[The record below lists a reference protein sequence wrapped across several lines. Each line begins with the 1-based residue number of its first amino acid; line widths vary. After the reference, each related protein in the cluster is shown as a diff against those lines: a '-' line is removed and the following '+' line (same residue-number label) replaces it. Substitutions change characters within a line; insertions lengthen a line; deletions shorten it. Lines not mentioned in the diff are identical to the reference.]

1 MTALKGKAID
11 AFLARRDKAAA
22 AVLVYGPDLGLVRER
37 ADKIAAFVAPDFK
50 DPFNYLEL
58 QDGDL
63 KGEPARLADEL
74 CALSLMGGERVIR
87 IRTNG
92 ESAAEAA
99 RIAVDGLDKGH
110 LKANGVLI
118 VEAGD
123 LAKSSGLRKAF
134 EASKTAIAL
143 PCYADAP
150 ADIRALAQEAARLE
164 DLRFDDDALSLVVS
178 FLGED
183 RGLSRAEI
191 DKLILYKGP
200 KAVRPKTDSGPATIT
215 LEDVRASLVDTISD
229 AAGEAAG
236 AAADGAPQRLATAL
250 HRLQSA
256 GSSPIG
262 TLRLAQ
268 REMTRLRAA
277 QAMIA
282 EGASAETAMGRLR
295 PPVFFMEKRAFEA
308 RLRRWPLARIDAALE
323 ALLEAEAGA
332 KSTGLPDQEI
342 AERALFKIA
351 LMAGR

>member
-11 AFLARRDKAAA
+11 AFLARRDTAAA

-37 ADKIAAFVAPDFK
+37 ADKIAALAGADPR

-58 QDGDL
+58 QDADL
-63 KGEPARLADEL
+63 KGVPSRLADEL

-92 ESAAEAA
+92 EGAAEAA
-99 RIAVDGLDKGH
+99 KIAVEGLDKGF
-110 LKANGVLI
+110 LKPNGVLI
-118 VEAGD
+118 VEGGD

-150 ADIRALAQEAARLE
+150 ADIRAIAVEAARAE
-164 DLRFDDDALSLVVS
+164 DLRFDDDALSLLVS

-200 KAVRPKTDSGPATIT
+200 KAVRTGPATIT
-215 LEDVRASLVDTISD
+215 LDDVRASLVDTIAD
-229 AAGEAAG
+229 AAGEAAS
-236 AAADGAPQRLATAL
+236 AAADGSAPRLALAL
-250 HRLQSA
+250 HRLAGA

-268 REMTRLRAA
+268 REMTRLRTA
-277 QAMIA
+277 QAMVA
-282 EGASAETAMGRLR
+282 EGASPETAMGRLR

-323 ALLEAEAGA
+323 ALLDAELGA

-342 AERALFKIA
+342 AERALLKIA

>member
-11 AFLARRDKAAA
+11 AFLSKRDKTAS

-37 ADKIAAFVAPDFK
+37 ADKIAAFVAADTK
-50 DPFNYLEL
+50 NPFNYLEL
-58 QDGDL
+58 LDGDL
-63 KGEPARLADEL
+63 KGEPSRLADEL

-92 ESAAEAA
+92 EGAAEAA
-99 RIAVDGLDKGH
+99 KIAVEGLDKGY

-123 LAKSSGLRKAF
+123 LAKTSGLRKAF

-150 ADIRALAQEAARLE
+150 ADIRTLAQEAARAE
-164 DLRFDDDALSLVVS
+164 DMRFDEDALSLLVS

-200 KAVRPKTDSGPATIT
+200 KAVRQGPATIT
-215 LEDVRASLVDTISD
+215 LDDVKASLVDTISD
-229 AAGEAAG
+229 AASEAAG
-236 AAADGAPQRLATAL
+236 AAADGAQARLARAL
-250 HRLQSA
+250 HRSA
-256 GSSPIG
+256 GAGASPIG
-262 TLRLAQ
+262 TLRALQ
-268 REMTRLRAA
+268 REFSRLRTARAA
-277 QAMIA
+277 MAD
-282 EGASAETAMGRLR
+282 GASAETAIGKLR
-295 PPVFFMEKRAFEA
+295 PPVFFMERRSIEA
-308 RLRRWPLARIDAALE
+308 RVNRWPLAKIDAALDM
-323 ALLEAEAGA
+323 LVEAELGA

-342 AERALFKIA
+342 VERAAFRIA
-351 LMAGR
+351 SMAGR

>member
-11 AFLARRDKAAA
+11 AFLARRDKAVA

-37 ADKIAAFVAPDFK
+37 ADKIAALVTPDFK

-63 KGEPARLADEL
+63 KGEPSRLADEL
-74 CALSLMGGERVIR
+74 CALSLMGGERVVR

-92 ESAAEAA
+92 EGAADAA
-99 RIAVDGLDKGH
+99 KIAVEGLDKGH

-134 EASKTAIAL
+134 EASKTCLAL

-150 ADIRALAQEAARLE
+150 ADIRAIAVEAARAE
-164 DLRFDDDALSLVVS
+164 ELRFDEDALGLLAS

-200 KAVRPKTDSGPATIT
+200 RALRQGPGTIT
-215 LEDVRASLVDTISD
+215 LDDVKASLVDTISD

-236 AAADGAPQRLATAL
+236 AAADGAPAALALAL
-250 HRLQSA
+250 HRLSGA

-268 REMTRLRAA
+268 REMARLKAA

-282 EGASAETAMGRLR
+282 DGASAETAMGRLR

-308 RLRRWPLARIDAALE
+308 RLRRWTLTKIDAALD
-323 ALLEAEAGA
+323 ALLDAELAA

-342 AERALFKIA
+342 AERALFRIA
-351 LMAGR
+351 MMAGR